1 MGGRDELVGARG
13 VSFRPPPKAAPVP
26 TSAPPPGHLAP
37 APRPVTAY
45 PVQVIPRPRCPRCG
59 SRNVWAHKTEG
70 DLRHY
75 HCRAGC
81 REDGAAAP
89 LEERPRRRGA
99 AVAADAL
106 RFKVRM
112 V

>member
-81 REDGAAAP
+81 LDEGAPPGPAA
-89 LEERPRRRGA
+89 RSRTA
-99 AVAADAL
+99 AGPAL

>member
-1 MGGRDELVGARG
+1 MGRRDELVGARG
-13 VSFRPPPKAAPVP
+13 MSYRPPPKAAAVP
-26 TSAPPPGHLAP
+26 QVAPPPGRLEP
-37 APRPVTAY
+37 APRPVTTY
-45 PVQVIPRPRCPRCG
+45 PVQVIARPRCPRCG

-81 REDGAAAP
+81 REDASAP
-89 LEERPRRRGA
+89 LEEPPCRGA
-99 AVAADAL
+99 AGGAL